1 MRCSA
6 PKGTNI
12 VSFGT
17 HLWAKGRLSMLQGL
31 YVGTLSK
38 TLPFWEALTSPGA
51 VGRAGPSCAQVG
63 TRWSHLLGTQTWDVS
78 LVHPPF
84 TDEETGPESSGTSTR
99 SHSWG
104 LQLDPGAQLCR
115 GQSAGVKGG

>member
-1 MRCSA
+1 MRCLA

-31 YVGTLSK
+31 HVGTLSK

-63 TRWSHLLGTQTWDVS
+63 DSMVAPAWHTDLGR
-78 LVHPPF
+78 
-84 TDEETGPESSGTSTR
+84 ES
-99 SHSWG
+99 
-104 LQLDPGAQLCR
+104 C
-115 GQSAGVKGG
+115 SAPIYR